1 MLDFFRMLMG
11 ASLFKDVLGPI
22 FRPIIRP
29 VSRLLVGLIAIP
41 LFRLLLRRVF
51 RIQELS
57 EELEKDLREWFRAS
71 LLLLAATANMEH
83 LLFGWLTK
91 VDWLDRA
98 DWFTMG
104 LRLLMVIGVIQTM
117 PDQDLF
123 AVLHPGPPKL
133 AKGVPLLQ
141 QLKELKWPLFKGIL
155 CRHLNK
161 SSPVLAMM
169 CAIVGGE
176 ISSPPD
182 TEELIE
188 VQRRL
193 CMGCSIAAAG
203 ISFEAASSQP
213 AVRLAAA
220 ALYPCGLAESD
231 PTHARLSD
239 GSALPLGFY
248 RLAKYNE
255 KKRAYDHS
263 RTRLI
268 VGWICYLAAISQYL
282 IIGLVT
288 SRDRAM
294 KVLTL
299 FDQAVAERRKELI
312 ETYNLQD
319 ADEPPERDIPST
331 D

>member
-1 MLDFFRMLMG
+1 M
-11 ASLFKDVLGPI
+11 
-22 FRPIIRP
+22 
-29 VSRLLVGLIAIP
+29 
-41 LFRLLLRRVF
+41 
-51 RIQELS
+51 
-57 EELEKDLREWFRAS
+57 EKDLREWFRAS

-83 LLFGWLTK
+83 LLFSWLTK

-117 PDQDLF
+117 PDQELF

-133 AKGVPLLQ
+133 TKGVPWLQ
-141 QLKELKWPLFKGIL
+141 QVRELKWKILQGVL

-176 ISSPPD
+176 LSSAPQ
-182 TEELIE
+182 TSELIE
-188 VQRRL
+188 TQRRL
-193 CMGCSIAAAG
+193 CIGCSFAAAG
-203 ISFEAASSQP
+203 VGSQATVFAP
-213 AVRLAAA
+213 ALHLTAPT
-220 ALYPCGLAESD
+220 LYACGLAESN
-231 PTHARLSD
+231 PAHTRLSD
-239 GSALPLGFY
+239 GTVPPLGFY
-248 RLAKYNE
+248 ELAQYNNT
-255 KKRAYDHS
+255 KRAYDHS
-263 RTRLI
+263 RTRFI
-268 VGWICYLAAISQYL
+268 VGWVCYLAAISQYL

-299 FDQAVAERRKELI
+299 FDQAVAERRREII

-319 ADEPPERDIPST
+319 DANPPLPDLPST

>member
-1 MLDFFRMLMG
+1 MDFFRILMG
-11 ASLFKDVLGPI
+11 APIFQSVLGPI

-29 VSRLLVGLIAIP
+29 LSRVLIGIIAIP
-41 LFRLLLRRVF
+41 LFRLMLRKVF
-51 RIQELS
+51 RIQEIS

-83 LLFGWLTK
+83 LLFSWLVD

-98 DWFTMG
+98 DWLTMG

-117 PDQDLF
+117 PDQELF

-133 AKGVPLLQ
+133 AKGIPILQ
-141 QLKELKWPLFKGIL
+141 QLSELRWQIVKGVL
-155 CRHLNK
+155 CRHINK

-176 ISSPPD
+176 LSPPPR
-182 TEELIE
+182 TTELIE
-188 VQRRL
+188 TQRRL
-193 CMGCSIAAAG
+193 CVGCTMAAAG
-203 ISFEAASSQP
+203 IQQQAS
-213 AVRLAAA
+213 AVHPTLYLAATT
-220 ALYPCGLAESD
+220 LYFSGLAESD
-231 PTHARLSD
+231 PFHARLSN
-239 GSALPLGFY
+239 GAHPSPGFY
-248 RLAKYNE
+248 ALAEYNDD
-255 KKRAYDHS
+255 KREYDHS
-263 RTRLI
+263 RTRFF

-299 FDQAVAERRKELI
+299 FDQAVAERRREII

-319 ADEPPERDIPST
+319 QAEPPEPEMPAT